1 MKNAITSCDRS
12 VNGGWLGRASENH
25 VAVPVEAIA
34 DDLVLTRGDAR
45 VEITLR
51 PFALTV
57 CRGGRRLLRSVGFWV
72 ADGSVADQ
80 FVHLTE
86 GSSPLRSLGRG
97 SGQ

>member
-1 MKNAITSCDRS
+1 MA
-12 VNGGWLGRASENH
+12 RARQREPCG
-25 VAVPVEAIA
+25 VPVEAIA

-86 GSSPLRSLGRG
+86 GVIAREELGPRQRAMSARVEQAG
-97 SGQ
+97 DG